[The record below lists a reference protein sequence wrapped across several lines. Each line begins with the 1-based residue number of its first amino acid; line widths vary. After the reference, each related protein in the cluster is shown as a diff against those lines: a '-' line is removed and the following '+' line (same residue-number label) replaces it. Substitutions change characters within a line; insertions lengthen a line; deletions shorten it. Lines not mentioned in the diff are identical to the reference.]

1 VTTKD
6 VVLEFLERVKAKKGW
21 EDLLSDDLKF
31 TNFAHPVRRTT
42 GKQASLEGIRR
53 FYAMASALEIGSI
66 IVEGQ
71 QACALTRYD
80 LRPPMGPS
88 FESHIAEVFRV
99 ENGKIVSLGIYFDSV
114 PYPKP
119 ASPTA

>member
-6 VVLEFLERVKAKKGW
+6 VVLAFLQRVQAKEGW
-21 EDLLSDDLKF
+21 EDLLSDELQF
-31 TNFAHPVRRTT
+31 SNFAHPVRRTT

-53 FYAMASALEIGSI
+53 FYAMSNAVEVESL

-80 LRPPMGPS
+80 LKPPVGAS
-88 FESHIAEVFRV
+88 FESHIAEIFRV
-99 ENGKIVSLGIYFDSV
+99 ENGKIVSFGIFFDSA

>member
-1 VTTKD
+1 MTTKD
-6 VVLEFLERVKAKKGW
+6 VVLAFLERVQAKERW
-21 EDLLSDDLKF
+21 EDLLSDDLEF
-31 TNFAHPVRRTT
+31 SNFAHPVRRTK

-53 FYAMASALEIGSI
+53 FYAMSTALEIESI

-80 LRPPMGPS
+80 LRPPAGPA
-88 FESHIAEVFRV
+88 FESHIAEIFRV
-99 ENGKIVSLGIYFDSV
+99 ENGKIASFAIFFDSA

-119 ASPTA
+119 ATPSA